1 MTHVVVVGAGLLGS
15 AVAWNLARKGGR
27 VTVVE
32 ARRPASGTSG
42 STFAWANAQDK
53 SPVPYFELNAAGVR
67 EYAELT
73 GSLGS
78 EWYFPGG
85 DLLVGTGDGIDKVQA
100 KIDRHR
106 ELGYPVETLD
116 RAALRRLEPSVD
128 PGDGDVLVAHFSAE
142 SWIAVPLLIGRMLEA
157 ARLAGADLRIGSP
170 VEGFDVEGGRVTGVR
185 AAGERIAAD
194 VVVLAAGPASDALVR
209 SVDAALPMSPSP
221 GLLVVTAPVA
231 SGLRHIVHARGAAVR
246 PDGGGRILLSSR
258 TVDDALD
265 ASVRSLDLDAPEVS
279 AVRERAAAVLPVVR
293 DAPIESVRIGVRS
306 VPSDGQPAIGYLPGL
321 DNLYAL
327 VTHSGVSLG
336 ALLGRLVAA
345 ELTGPPVAELEPY
358 RPTRFAGAVA

>member
-15 AVAWNLARKGGR
+15 AVAWNLARTGAR
-27 VTVVE
+27 VTVVGG
-32 ARRPASGTSG
+32 RRPASGTSG

-73 GSLGS
+73 RTLGS

-100 KIDRHR
+100 KVDRHR

-116 RAALRRLEPSVD
+116 RGALRQLEPGVD
-128 PGDGDVLVAHFSAE
+128 PGEGEVLVAHFTAE
-142 SWIAVPLLIGRMLEA
+142 SWIAVPLLVGRMIEA
-157 ARLAGADLRIGSP
+157 AGLAGADLRIGSP
-170 VEGFDVEGGRVTGVR
+170 VEGFDVEGGRVTAVR
-185 AAGERIAAD
+185 AGGDRIAAD
-194 VVVLAAGPASDALVR
+194 IVVLAAGPDSDALAQ
-209 SVDAALPMSPSP
+209 SVGAALPMSPSP
-221 GLLVVTAPVA
+221 GLLVVTAPLA
-231 SGLRHIVHARGAAVR
+231 SGLRHIVHARGAAIR

-258 TVDDALD
+258 AVDETLD
-265 ASVRSLDLDAPEVS
+265 ASVRSLDVEAPEVDT
-279 AVRERAAAVLPVVR
+279 VRQGAAAVLPAVR
-293 DAPIESVRIGVRS
+293 DARIESVRVGVRS
-306 VPSDGQPAIGYLPGL
+306 VPSDGQPAIGYLPGF

-345 ELTGPPVAELEPY
+345 ELTGGPVAELESF